1 MKIQPI
7 YVERFIQSPFKD
19 LWEHTQNPAKHQQ
32 WDLRFSE
39 ITYLPKSSPE
49 AVQQFLYTTRIGFGL
64 KISGKGESLGTHNTE
79 KGESTSAL
87 KFWSDEPISLIQ
99 TGSGYWKYITQDN
112 GVKFL
117 TWYDYKTRLGFL
129 GQMIDCIFRPLL
141 GWATAL
147 SFDCLGLW
155 LEKGI
160 HPKTSFDRFM
170 IQWTVR
176 WALAFIWIY
185 QGLIPKIIFKDTGE
199 LSILR
204 ASGIFNGQ
212 ESSILFMIGIAEILF
227 GISFFILKKSSRI
240 YYTQIVLLF
249 VLMLGA
255 FYSQPEIFTYPF
267 NPSTLTLGMIAL
279 AIIGLKTMRDL
290 PSASHCLRRQAK

>member
-1 MKIQPI
+1 MKSEPI
-7 YVERFIQSPFKD
+7 YVERFVHAPFKE
-19 LWEHTQNPAKHQQ
+19 LWEHTQDPAKHQQ

-49 AVQQFLYTTRIGFGL
+49 AAQQFLYTTRIGFGL
-64 KISGKGESLGTHNTE
+64 KISGKGESLGTHDA
-79 KGESTSAL
+79 KSGESTSAL

-99 TGSGYWKYITQDN
+99 TGSGYWKYIPQNN

-117 TWYDYKTRLGFL
+117 TWYDYKTRFDFL

-160 HPKTSFDRFM
+160 HPKISFDRFFM
-170 IQWTVR
+170 QWTVR
-176 WALAFIWIY
+176 WSLAFMWVY

-199 LSILR
+199 LAILR
-204 ASGIFNGQ
+204 ASGVFNGQ
-212 ESSILFMIGIAEILF
+212 ESSVL
-227 GISFFILKKSSRI
+227 FFIGVGEIVFGMLFLLLPRSSLI
-240 YYTQIVLLF
+240 YYVQIILL
-249 VLMLGA
+249 LILIGGA
-255 FYSQPEIFTYPF
+255 FYSQPEIMTYPF
-267 NPSTLTLGMIAL
+267 NPVTLTLGMIAL
-279 AIIGLKTMRDL
+279 SVVGLKTMRDL
-290 PSASHCLRRQAK
+290 LSAKHCLRKQEK